1 MTLVDSSVWI
11 DYFSGIASAATE
23 QLDALL
29 GVEPLIT
36 GDLIL
41 AEVLQGF
48 AAEQDFRQARTLLES
63 FDVVSLGGHEVCLQ
77 AADNFRALRRKGVT
91 IRKTIDTI
99 IATCCIRNG
108 YLLLHDDRDFDAF
121 AEHLGLRVAVP
132 SFNRR

>member
-1 MTLVDSSVWI
+1 MILVDSSVWI
-11 DYFSGIASAATE
+11 DYFGGTASPATD

-29 GVEPLIT
+29 GVEPLVT

-48 AAEQDFRQARTLLES
+48 AAEREFREARVLLES
-63 FDVVSLGGHEVCLQ
+63 FEVVSLAGREVCLE
-77 AADNFRALRRKGVT
+77 AAQNFRALRRKGVT

-108 YLLLHDDRDFDAF
+108 YVLLHDDRDFDAF
-121 AEHLGLRVAVP
+121 VEHLGLRVAAT
-132 SFNRR
+132 RG